1 MNCAQNGCGLWQGKV
16 SIMTTIETPAVTPA
30 PKTTLVLGKFK
41 GAFGNFQAAAFTDL
55 KAAGFEPL
63 TAHLIADDYGADIG
77 NAMRAGDDFGTKI
90 AKAKKD
96 GDSRISISGRGS
108 VTMSN
113 TMALL
118 RVCQVTSGLVKEK
131 LLKSHKVSRES
142 LSDEVQS
149 YIARVEKRHEQFTVA
164 EA

>member
-1 MNCAQNGCGLWQGKV
+1 MPAL
-16 SIMTTIETPAVTPA
+16 ETPVVAPA
-30 PKTTLVLGKFK
+30 KIKLVLGVFA
-41 GAFGNFQAAAFTDL
+41 GAFANFQAAAFTDL

-77 NAMRAGDDFGTKI
+77 NAMRNGEDFGTKI

-96 GDSRISISGRGS
+96 GDSRISITGKGA
-108 VTMSN
+108 TLMSN

-131 LLKSHKVSRES
+131 LLSKHLVTRER
-142 LSDEVQS
+142 LSDDIQS
-149 YIARVEKRHEQFTVA
+149 YLFRVESRHQKYEVVLTK
-164 EA
+164 E